1 MALKLDKE
9 AIIEYS
15 TQHKD
20 GIFIVILLLVL
31 IFGGWSLY
39 QQSAQSVEDIVSEA
53 TSAAAGPGGAQTTT
67 PEVVSEEVVSDLLEK
82 RSRELYN
89 IERNPFGSPE
99 EQLRTRQLVQ
109 QAYDRGV
116 ELLNQGQYQQAM
128 NQFDQVIALDVTE
141 TRIKYPVLPSEYKKR
156 AQREYAKGNIDAIL
170 TSAGNDLAEGR
181 NHMQQGQRDQAL
193 AVYRRANDNLNSVVD
208 ADPQGE
214 VIGQE
219 NLKKILDLQK
229 QVQSE
234 YFNLWKTVLNND
246 IDQVLSQAQT
256 AVSGTDYVAMSKAVL
271 QVNRVQLELRNTTQT
286 AQLVPQAKVQQ
297 INTLNEQLI
306 SKLKTGAST
315 LVEQA
320 QQQLADAI
328 ANNDLVQSQDAV
340 TALRQALNFD
350 QSPELRSQVTA
361 ALEQRAKMVLDQA
374 ENFYQAQSGFIQTGS
389 YDQFDTQGRARFVA
403 ELAKLGELGGLLNS
417 DLRNQIADL
426 ANRLATLR
434 LPPPLADGYDIQIES
449 VSGTSVKLS
458 VTDKDPRTSS
468 RPMTLSLRQGQTDPR
483 TKIKVEQVD
492 TANGFIILSKS
503 GYQNAKLPVPQQ

>member
-1 MALKLDKE
+1 M
-9 AIIEYS
+9 
-15 TQHKD
+15 
-20 GIFIVILLLVL
+20 
-31 IFGGWSLY
+31 
-39 QQSAQSVEDIVSEA
+39 
-53 TSAAAGPGGAQTTT
+53 
-67 PEVVSEEVVSDLLEK
+67 
-82 RSRELYN
+82 
-89 IERNPFGSPE
+89 
-99 EQLRTRQLVQ
+99 
-109 QAYDRGV
+109 

-374 ENFYQAQSGFIQTGS
+374 ENFYQAQSGFIQTV
-389 YDQFDTQGRARFVA
+389 Q
-403 ELAKLGELGGLLNS
+403 
-417 DLRNQIADL
+417 
-426 ANRLATLR
+426 
-434 LPPPLADGYDIQIES
+434 
-449 VSGTSVKLS
+449 
-458 VTDKDPRTSS
+458 
-468 RPMTLSLRQGQTDPR
+468 
-483 TKIKVEQVD
+483 
-492 TANGFIILSKS
+492 
-503 GYQNAKLPVPQQ
+503 